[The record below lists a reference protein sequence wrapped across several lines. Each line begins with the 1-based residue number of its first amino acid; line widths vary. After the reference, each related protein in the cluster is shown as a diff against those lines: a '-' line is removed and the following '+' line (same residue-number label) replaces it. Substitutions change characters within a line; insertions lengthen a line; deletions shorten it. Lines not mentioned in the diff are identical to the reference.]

1 MKKVIA
7 SALAVLLGSLG
18 FLVVDKTIEER
29 VLTLESQVASLSA
42 GNDNAPNDKTYKVG
56 DKIPCYPETPYSFDS
71 VVGYSDEIKVCIDS
85 FSAEIIGID
94 ELNTEGETVTRT
106 PTTQST
112 CTLPPYVTTLPR
124 VDRVT
129 EGPYNVY
136 NCYKYSVKLKIS
148 GKIQNIDEFRTNAI
162 NVTFIDS
169 YGFSFEKSIAIG
181 SDGSFSFSAT
191 QSYLNTPEKIEISN
205 ISIRG
210 CA

>member
-94 ELNTEGETVTRT
+94 ELNTEGETVTRKT
-106 PTTQST
+106 TTQST
-112 CTLPPYVTTLPR
+112 STLPPYVTTSPE
-124 VDRVT
+124 RVT
-129 EGPYNVY
+129 EGRYNVY
-136 NCYKYSVKLKIS
+136 NCYKYSVKLNIS
-148 GKIQNIDEFRTNAI
+148 GKIQNIDEFGTNEI
-162 NVTFIDS
+162 KLTFFDS

-181 SDGSFSFSAT
+181 SDGSFSLSAT
-191 QSYLNTPEKIEISN
+191 QSFFTIPEKIEISD
-205 ISIRG
+205 IDIHG
-210 CA
+210 YA

>member
-112 CTLPPYVTTLPR
+112 STLPPYVSTLSR

-136 NCYKYSVKLKIS
+136 NCYKYSVKLNIS

>member
-94 ELNTEGETVTRT
+94 ELNTEGETVTRKT
-106 PTTQST
+106 TTQST
-112 CTLPPYVTTLPR
+112 STLPPYVTTSPE
-124 VDRVT
+124 RVT
-129 EGPYNVY
+129 EGRYNVY

-162 NVTFIDS
+162 KVTFIDS

>member
-42 GNDNAPNDKTYKVG
+42 GNDNAPNDKVYKVG

-112 CTLPPYVTTLPR
+112 STLPPYVTTFPFE
-124 VDRVT
+124 DRVT
-129 EGPYNVY
+129 GAYYNVY
-136 NCYKYSVKLKIS
+136 NCYKYSVKLNIS
-148 GKIQNIDEFRTNAI
+148 GKIQNIDEFGTSKI
-162 NVTFIDS
+162 KLTFFDS
-169 YGFSFEKSIAIG
+169 YGFSFEKNVAIG
-181 SDGSFSFSAT
+181 SDGSFSLSAT
-191 QSYLNTPEKIEISN
+191 QSFFTIPEKIEISD
-205 ISIRG
+205 IDIHG
-210 CA
+210 YA